1 MKKLYIILLAI
12 SSSFI
17 IGCGNDEGKFD
28 ASGVFEATEI
38 IVSSEAAGR
47 ILQFEVKEGDV
58 LKAGQV
64 VGIIDSTQ
72 LYLKKQQLLASRK
85 AVQSRRPEIN
95 TQIAVTEQQIQTAK
109 TERTRIE
116 NLLKSNA
123 ATQKQLDDVNAQ
135 INLFEKQL
143 AAQRSTLT
151 SASTG
156 VTEESS
162 SMEIQIAQIEDQLHK
177 SRIVNPING
186 TLLTKYAE
194 VNEVT
199 APGKAL
205 YKIADVNNI
214 YLRVYLSSD
223 QFNKVKIGQN
233 VKVYSDYGK
242 NDYKQ
247 YEGTITW
254 ISNKAEFTPKTIQ
267 TKDERANLVY
277 AVKVAVKNDGLL
289 KIGMYGEVKL

>member
-17 IGCGNDEGKFD
+17 ISCGSDKGKFD

-47 ILQFEVKEGDV
+47 ILQFDVKEGDV

-177 SRIVNPING
+177 SKIVNPIDG

-214 YLRVYLSSD
+214 FLRVYLSSS
-223 QFNKVKIGQN
+223 QFNKVKIGQK
-233 VKVYSDYGK
+233 VKVYSDYGE
-242 NDYKQ
+242 NDYKE

-254 ISNKAEFTPKTIQ
+254 IS
-267 TKDERANLVY
+267 
-277 AVKVAVKNDGLL
+277 
-289 KIGMYGEVKL
+289 